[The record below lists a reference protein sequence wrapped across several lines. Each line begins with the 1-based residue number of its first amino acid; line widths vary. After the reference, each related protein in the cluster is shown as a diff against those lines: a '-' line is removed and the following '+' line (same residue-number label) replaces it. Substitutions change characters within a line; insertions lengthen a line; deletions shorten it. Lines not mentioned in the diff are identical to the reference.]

1 MSYATLFDRIKVAAQ
16 FSAHVVEKDGVVV
29 LYNRKR
35 SLLLKGHDKVRLFS
49 FIKNRT
55 TLNSRSAIHGR
66 SPDDLAPLV
75 ALLLQQNIL
84 EYSAPDLD

>member
-1 MSYATLFDRIKVAAQ
+1 MSYAALFNHLKVATQ
-16 FSAHVVEKDGVVV
+16 FSAHVVEKDDVVV

-49 FIKNRT
+49 YIKKHQA
-55 TLNSRSAIHGR
+55 LNSPPTTQEC
-66 SPDDLAPLV
+66 SPQDLAPLV